1 MSIFKRKNEDFLFDK
16 NSKEKNPYKK
26 HIKMPSM
33 KMQDFF
39 GISDFVLVKLS
50 ERVMDKLELI
60 RAKKIMEE
68 RTIISLEQIIEE
80 LADIQLEEMI

>member
-1 MSIFKRKNEDFLFDK
+1 MNRRN
-16 NSKEKNPYKK
+16 N
-26 HIKMPSM
+26 
-33 KMQDFF
+33 KMQH
-39 GISDFVLVKLS
+39 FVLVKLS

-80 LADIQLEEMI
+80 LADIQLEEMVQ